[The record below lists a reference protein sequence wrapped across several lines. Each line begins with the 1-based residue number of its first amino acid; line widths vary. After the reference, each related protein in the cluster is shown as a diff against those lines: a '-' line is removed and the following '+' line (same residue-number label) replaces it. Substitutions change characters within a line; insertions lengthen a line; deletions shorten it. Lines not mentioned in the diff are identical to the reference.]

1 MNYTLITGASSGIG
15 LELAR
20 VFAAN
25 NHNLILVARSTDKL
39 EALKTE
45 IEQKSEVVAEVISA
59 DLSKP
64 ESAEILFETIKNK
77 NMHVDILVNNAGF
90 GDHGLFLNSVS
101 KRNDDM
107 ITLNILTLT
116 KLTRLFL
123 PSMVSNKYGKI
134 LNVASTAAFQAGP
147 LMGVYYAT
155 KAYVLSFSEA
165 LHEELTGTGVT
176 VTALCPGPTESN
188 FMSAANAADVP
199 LLDSMSIPTSKD
211 VAEYGYKAL
220 MNEEVVAVHGILN
233 GVLAKGTSFV
243 PRFLLRKV
251 VKRLQSKR
259 MKN

>member
-45 IEQKSEVVAEVISA
+45 IEKNSEVVAEVISA
-59 DLSKP
+59 DLSLP
-64 ESAEILFETIKNK
+64 DSAEKLFEIIKNK
-77 NMHVDILVNNAGF
+77 NMMVDILVNNAGF
-90 GDHGLFLNSVS
+90 GDHGQFVKSEI

-107 ITLNILTLT
+107 ILLNVLTLT

-123 PSMVSNKYGKI
+123 TEMVANKYGKI

-147 LMGVYYAT
+147 LMSVYYAT
-155 KAYVLSFSEA
+155 KAYVLSFSEG
-165 LHEELTGTGVT
+165 LSEELLNTGVT

-188 FMSAANAADVP
+188 FMKVANASDMK
-199 LLDSMSIPTSKD
+199 LLDSVSIPTSKD

-220 MNEEVVAVHGILN
+220 MNEEVVAVHGMLN
-233 GVLAKGTSFV
+233 GFMAKGTSFV

-259 MKN
+259 IKN